1 MISRTFKNAC
11 DKKHQI
17 ITAAFQKYSSFTLT
31 HTFTSSLCAA
41 FNFGQSL
48 SRSFSERKKFCLGKN
63 LQKKNNKKILKNNA
77 IKSARNSNW
86 IKALPKKSTKKYQK
100 SKKSKKVSKKFIKK
114 KLKIWKHQKNT
125 YQKNLSTIIVQKKK
139 NEKKKL
145 KPKIII

>member
-63 LQKKNNKKILKNNA
+63 LQKKTT
-77 IKSARNSNW
+77 
-86 IKALPKKSTKKYQK
+86 KKSLKTTQLNQHEIPIELKRYQK
-100 SKKSKKVSKKFIKK
+100 K
-114 KLKIWKHQKNT
+114 
-125 YQKNLSTIIVQKKK
+125 VQKK
-139 NEKKKL
+139 
-145 KPKIII
+145 PKIQKR